1 MDDDEV
7 GANIERKL
15 QSECA
20 RKSKAERKIM
30 QNFSLEYSIQLN
42 FLLVEFSNGKHFAIK
57 FISFWRWFLFMQ
69 KYSKAS
75 YEKIACNQNQEKGNE
90 VIGND
95 VLKFSPEKFTTIAH
109 VESWSRRCTS
119 KRSNKNPRQYRTM
132 IHAEWALPCW
142 SHEILMMDCFS
153 SRD

>member
-15 QSECA
+15 QPECA

-57 FISFWRWFLFMQ
+57 FISF
-69 KYSKAS
+69 
-75 YEKIACNQNQEKGNE
+75 
-90 VIGND
+90 
-95 VLKFSPEKFTTIAH
+95 
-109 VESWSRRCTS
+109 
-119 KRSNKNPRQYRTM
+119 
-132 IHAEWALPCW
+132 
-142 SHEILMMDCFS
+142 
-153 SRD
+153 